1 MIHERPGVYSSYDAS
16 TAVRGGRA
24 VRTVGVAAKSVSG
37 TAGQVVRLTSYEM
50 GLSAFGEDDA
60 GTPGMSTILRLLFL
74 GGASTV
80 AAVRVEGE
88 DYTAAFAALQ
98 AAEDVQVVVCDSGE
112 LTVQQALR
120 ASLESA
126 SAARRER
133 IAVVGMSGA
142 STAEL
147 VERAKALNSERM
159 VLVGPDGLD
168 SSGKVLP
175 GIFAAAAVAAAA
187 AVTSERMVLVG
198 PDGLDSSGKVLP
210 GIFAAAAV
218 AAAAAVTRD
227 PAIPLNGMPLPGLG
241 GVSAAYG
248 DNEIDLLVRGGV
260 TPLEAVGGIVS
271 PVRGITTPTST
282 GGADDTTWRELTTI
296 LIVDDVIPTIRQSLR
311 SRFCQTKNTAQT
323 RGAIRSQTIVELE
336 NKLRAEI
343 IDSYSDVTVSVY
355 EDDPTVCLVEFS
367 FAVAHG
373 LNQSYLTAHITI

>member
-1 MIHERPGVYSSYDAS
+1 MTNVIHERPGVYSSYDAS

-175 GIFAAAAVAAAA
+175 GTFAAAAVAAAA
-187 AVTSERMVLVG
+187 A
-198 PDGLDSSGKVLP
+198 
-210 GIFAAAAV
+210 I
-218 AAAAAVTRD
+218 TRD
-227 PAIPLNGMPLPGLG
+227 PAIPLNGTPLPGLG

-271 PVRGITTPTST
+271 PVRGITTRTTT

-355 EDDPTVCLVEFS
+355 ENDPTVCLVEFS

-373 LNQSYLTAHITI
+373 LNQIYLTAHITI